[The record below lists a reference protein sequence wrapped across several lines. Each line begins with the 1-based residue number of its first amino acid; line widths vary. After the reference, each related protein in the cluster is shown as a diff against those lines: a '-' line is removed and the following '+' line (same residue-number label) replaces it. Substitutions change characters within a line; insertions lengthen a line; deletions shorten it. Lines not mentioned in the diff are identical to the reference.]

1 MTVIEIGIPTVRS
14 KGSAEVAKSS
24 DGFATLRSL
33 RPLMTAE
40 ANHFHAFSG
49 AWKCLELQRTWNP
62 VDLSYTK
69 GYQGIQIAT
78 F

>member
-49 AWKCLELQRTWNP
+49 AWNFREL
-62 VDLSYTK
+62 
-69 GYQGIQIAT
+69 GIQWI
-78 F
+78 